1 MPTPPSPRPA
11 AARALVVED
20 DPLYV
25 TLYGEVLASTVTG
38 IEIEHAANG
47 YAALLHLA
55 KQRPDLILLDL
66 HMPGFDGFELL
77 DIVKRKHGL
86 AEVPILVVSSAPDE
100 STQALRSLPGVH
112 VFAKPLRPALLRKL
126 IRQIL
131 PGTCTSQSPARSR
144 RLVAAHFTAF
154 VGEDWDLQ
162 RQIALQFFDLA
173 PDRIARIADAARRRD
188 YPQLREWC
196 HTLTGTGS
204 MIGAEALVQLVARLR
219 QQLDGGEHA
228 AIAGAA
234 EAVMEEIRQIALVFD
249 HDFDLYGSAH

>member
-11 AARALVVED
+11 APRALVVED

-25 TLYGEVLASTVTG
+25 TLYGEVLASTVPG

-66 HMPGFDGFELL
+66 HMPGFNGFELL

-86 AEVPILVVSSAPDE
+86 ADVPILVVSSAADE
-100 STQALRSLPGVH
+100 TTQPLRELPGVH
-112 VFAKPLRPALLRKL
+112 IFAKPLRPELLKKL
-126 IRQIL
+126 IRQAL
-131 PGTCTSQSPARSR
+131 SQASTGTHPARSR
-144 RLVAAHFTAF
+144 RLVSARFAAF
-154 VGEDWDLQ
+154 VGEDLDLQ

-204 MIGAEALVQLVARLR
+204 MIGAEALVQLVAELR
-219 QQLDGGEHA
+219 QHLDDGEHA
-228 AIAGAA
+228 AIADAA
-234 EAVMEEIRQIALVFD
+234 EAVMEELRQIALVFD
-249 HDFDLYGSAH
+249 RDFDLYGNAH

>member
-1 MPTPPSPRPA
+1 MPTHTPPRLGAP
-11 AARALVVED
+11 RALVVED

-25 TLYGEVLASTVTG
+25 TLYTEVLASTVQG

-100 STQALRSLPGVH
+100 STQALRSLQGVH

-126 IRQIL
+126 IRQTL
-131 PGTCTSQSPARSR
+131 PEACSALSPARSR
-144 RLVAAHFTAF
+144 LVAARFTAF